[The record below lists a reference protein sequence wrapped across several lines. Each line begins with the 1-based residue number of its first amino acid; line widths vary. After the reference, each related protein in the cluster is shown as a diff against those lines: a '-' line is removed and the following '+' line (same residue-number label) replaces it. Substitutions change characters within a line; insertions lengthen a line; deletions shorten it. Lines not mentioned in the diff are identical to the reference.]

1 MDTTTAAIILIFVI
15 SVFSGFG
22 HNKGYKPPSP
32 PPSVPSAPMPTT
44 GVINT
49 EVSVAVPP
57 SNYAAVEPVV
67 TQNAI
72 NKYIL
77 KYRSP
82 DLAVSITTSIMKH
95 SAAYDV
101 NPKLVAALIARESK
115 FNPRALSSSGAMGL
129 GQLLPSTAKGLGVKD
144 GFDVDQNAM
153 GTTRYLKSLIDR
165 FNGSVSAA
173 LAGYLVGPNA
183 VARDGTISS
192 HTRSYVEDVL
202 KIYYKI

>member
-15 SVFSGFG
+15 SIFSGFG

-32 PPSVPSAPMPTT
+32 PPTMPSSSMPTT

-49 EVSVAVPP
+49 EVTVAEPP
-57 SNYAAVEPVV
+57 SNYAAVEPVS

-72 NKYIL
+72 NSYIQ

-82 DLAVSITTSIMKH
+82 ELSVSITTSIMKH
-95 SAAYDV
+95 SAAYDI

-129 GQLLPSTAKGLGVKD
+129 GQLLPSTAKGLGVTD
-144 GFDVDQNAM
+144 GFDIDQNAM
-153 GTTRYLKSLIDR
+153 GTTRYLRSLIDR
-165 FNGSVSAA
+165 FKGSVSAG

-183 VARDGTISS
+183 VVRDGTISS